1 MIDGSGKRKRQL
13 AIELR
18 CKNPWKLYSKLIEEI
33 LHFSGIIYFTSVYFY
48 LSAFVLFLFFLYAR
62 YLGRY
67 ALRRSEY
74 EAFATTR
81 KHGPCPTTPYNEPHT
96 VFWKRGKEF
105 RARLMSSLTCHCDQD
120 N

>member
-74 EAFATTR
+74 KAFATTR
-81 KHGPCPTTPYNEPHT
+81 TLPHG
-96 VFWKRGKEF
+96 
-105 RARLMSSLTCHCDQD
+105 LL
-120 N
+120 

>member
-48 LSAFVLFLFFLYAR
+48 LFCSFSSSMR
-62 YLGRY
+62 
-67 ALRRSEY
+67 
-74 EAFATTR
+74 ATW
-81 KHGPCPTTPYNEPHT
+81 
-96 VFWKRGKEF
+96 V
-105 RARLMSSLTCHCDQD
+105 AML
-120 N
+120 